1 MKKETIGGMLKDL
14 KNGKIVQCP
23 ECKEGKIVPVK
34 ENDIHFK
41 CKLLIKRPAI
51 DNGRWYF

>member
-14 KNGKIVQCP
+14 KN
-23 ECKEGKIVPVK
+23 GKIVPVK

>member
-23 ECKEGKIVPVK
+23 ECKEGKNAPVK